1 MWLYDTVIIIKSIYS
16 EQHFVQ
22 SVYSKRINAG
32 TRTHDYNNWLYAL
45 QLTANIKTNRKQGLE
60 RGRWGEHSRSNIL
73 AVSKRYR
80 GNSACWFCPIFHL
93 STLQC
98 QHSVRRYVVSARCV
112 VTSSALGVSY
122 IIVSVLG
129 VCHYNVTARFVISVS
144 ARCVIT
150 VLKAEVLL
158 YVHRNRRLI
167 RDGSPGRPPWLS
179 HSSWAHFSVN
189 ARCVITVGAR
199 CVITV
204 SALGVSLQCQRSLC
218 HYSVSARC
226 VIRVSA
232 FSASLQ
238 HQPSMFHCR
247 VSARCVIIVSAPGY
261 HYSVRAQCVITGTRC
276 VITTSAFHV
285 SSQSQRSVRR
295 YNVSARCVT

>member
-45 QLTANIKTNRKQGLE
+45 QLAANIKTNRKQGLE

-122 IIVSVLG
+122 IIVSVW
-129 VCHYNVTARFVISVS
+129 
-144 ARCVIT
+144 CVIT
-150 VLKAEVLL
+150 MSLL
-158 YVHRNRRLI
+158 GVSL
-167 RDGSPGRPPWLS
+167 
-179 HSSWAHFSVN
+179 
-189 ARCVITVGAR
+189 
-199 CVITV
+199 V
-204 SALGVSLQCQRSLC
+204 SALGASLQCWRLKYCFTSTETAGLLGTGAQDGHLDFHTAPELISMSTLGVSLLSALGASLQCQRSVC

-226 VIRVSA
+226 VFTVSVLG
-232 FSASLQ
+232 ASLE
-238 HQPSMFHCR
+238 C
-247 VSARCVIIVSAPGY
+247 
-261 HYSVRAQCVITGTRC
+261 
-276 VITTSAFHV
+276 
-285 SSQSQRSVRR
+285 QRSVRHYSISPR
-295 YNVSARCVT
+295 CFIAESALGASL